1 MKNEEKAVE
10 ILDRFKEEYPE
21 ATGTELGYEN
31 PLQLL
36 VATILSAQSTDVT
49 VNKITPELFKKYET
63 AEDFAE
69 ADREEIEDLI
79 YSSGYFRNK
88 AKWIQKCCKKLVN
101 DYDSEVPRDI
111 EELTKLPGVGRKT
124 ANVVLSDAF
133 GMNQGIAVDTH
144 VMRLTKRLELSSKKS
159 RESIERDLMDLLPTD
174 RWHDYTN
181 LLIAH
186 GRQVCDAK
194 KPKCGKCVVSDLC
207 PSAFSFD

>member
-10 ILDRFKEEYPE
+10 ILERLEEEYPE

-69 ADREEIEDLI
+69 ADREEIENLI

-88 AKWIQKCCKKLVN
+88 TQWIQKCCKKLVN
-101 DYDSEVPRDI
+101 DYDSKVPRDI

-133 GMNQGIAVDTH
+133 EINQGIAIDTH

-159 RESIERDLMDLLPTD
+159 RESIERDLMDLLPAD